1 MAYSFTVKDN
11 QVLFSNDEVKE
22 LVLYELEFITDAPV
36 LCRKLREEA
45 KKQSDPLRL
54 MHRAKKDEI
63 RRSVDQLEVPA
74 TFTLRFRCLEDFDRD
89 LSLQIIIRAW

>member
-1 MAYSFTVKDN
+1 MAYSFTVQDKK
-11 QVLFSNDEVKE
+11 VLFSNDEVKE

-63 RRSVDQLEVPA
+63 RRSVDQLEAPA
-74 TFTLRFRCLEDFDRD
+74 FFNLRFCCPEDFERD
-89 LSLQIIIRAW
+89 LALQITIKTW

>member
-1 MAYSFTVKDN
+1 MAYSFTVQDKK
-11 QVLFSNDEVKE
+11 VLFSNDEVKE

-54 MHRAKKDEI
+54 MHKAKKDEI
-63 RRSVDQLEVPA
+63 RRFVDQLEAPA
-74 TFTLRFRCLEDFDRD
+74 FFNLRFCCPEDFERD
-89 LSLQIIIRAW
+89 LALQITIKTW